1 MKKTINGYEV
11 NVLELETNIFGLK
24 FKPQMDSPYDN
35 DADAERFH
43 IAESVEVSDQNFK
56 LMESLAKQYCTHGVM
71 EIGVSRNG
79 DRSFTRAILNNK
91 PDDVP
96 YLGVDLQDKT
106 YLYDDSKKI
115 YTLQEN
121 SFNQSSIREHI
132 KYIQMDKISLLFID
146 GWHSVNAVIND
157 WLYTDLLSENG
168 IVVFH
173 DTNHH
178 AGPAIFL
185 PAIDDT
191 LFKVEYH
198 FESNDYGM
206 GVAYKL

>member
-1 MKKTINGYEV
+1 MKKTINGWEI
-11 NVLELETNIFGLK
+11 NVLELETDIFGLK
-24 FKPQMDSPYDN
+24 FKPQMEAPFDN

-43 IAESVEVSDQNFK
+43 CGAPTEVSDQNFQ

-96 YLGVDLQDKT
+96 YLGVDLNDKT

-121 SFNQSSIREHI
+121 SFNQSVVRDYI
-132 KYIQMDKISLLFID
+132 KYIEMNKISLLFID

-157 WLYTDLLSENG
+157 WMYSDLLSENG

-173 DTNHH
+173 DTNYHP
-178 AGPAIFL
+178 GPALFL
-185 PAIDDT
+185 PAIDDK
-191 LFKVEYH
+191 LFKVESY

-206 GVAYKL
+206 AVAYKL

>member
-1 MKKTINGYEV
+1 MKKIINGWEI
-11 NVLELETNIFGLK
+11 NVLEIETDIFGLK

-35 DADAERFH
+35 DADSERFH
-43 IAESVEVSDQNFK
+43 SGAPVEVSDQNFT
-56 LMESLAKQYCTHGVM
+56 LMESLAKKYCTHGVM

-79 DRSFTRAILNNK
+79 ARSFTRAILNNK

-96 YLGVDLQDKT
+96 YLGVDLDDKT

-121 SFNQSSIREHI
+121 SFNQESVRN
-132 KYIQMDKISLLFID
+132 YINYIGMDKISLLFID

-157 WLYTDLLSENG
+157 WLYSDLLSDNG

-173 DTNHH
+173 DTNYHP
-178 AGPAIFL
+178 GPAVFL
-185 PAIDDT
+185 PAIDT
-191 LFKVEYH
+191 NLFKVEYH

-206 GVAYKL
+206 GVAYRL